1 MFLHKLPRLTAALA
15 LCGIGVAHAQTADD
29 SKSLPT
35 CKAEATLLPFSLKA
49 TLFEDDMG
57 SVYLSIDGRRV
68 LSQDI
73 KIMTS
78 DDQNM
83 AFIEKFVKQSS
94 FNFQMY
100 IGDNEQGERSYRF
113 ESANFLLPS
122 YSNTNAAGEKFQRF
136 AKVNQIAVGEKQYI
150 YQVEPQ
156 IPYNNFYEYPMTDA
170 FAHASSTAWLQGE
183 PTSISLQLTDEAF
196 VTEILMLPSNWA
208 KFGDVMERDALSL
221 FDKYNAG
228 QCQADYACF
237 FTTAAVHT
245 IGLADDCWE
254 LTQLRIFRDEVMK
267 QTARGRALIEQYY
280 VEAPNIVRNI
290 NKLSQAKRVWLKTYW
305 FDILPNALLAN
316 VGLNTLAEKRY
327 ISLFN
332 RLQKLSLSA

>member
-15 LCGIGVAHAQTADD
+15 LCGIGVVHAQAADD

-57 SVYLSIDGRRV
+57 SVYLSIDGQRV
-68 LSQDI
+68 LSQDT

-78 DDQNM
+78 DEQNM
-83 AFIEKFVKQSS
+83 AFIEKFVNQSS
-94 FNFQMY
+94 FHFQMY
-100 IGDNEQGERSYRF
+100 IGDNEQGERTYRF
-113 ESANFLLPS
+113 ESAYFLLPS
-122 YSNTNAAGEKFQRF
+122 YSNTNAAGEKLQRF
-136 AKVNQIAVGEKQYI
+136 AKINQIAVGEKQYV

-156 IPYNNFYEYPMTDA
+156 IPYNNFYEYPMTAA

-183 PTSISLQLTDEAF
+183 PTSISLQITDEAF
-196 VTEILMLPSNWA
+196 VTEIQTLASNWA
-208 KFGDVMERDALSL
+208 KFGNVMERDALSL
-221 FDKYNAG
+221 FDKYIAG

-254 LTQLRIFRDEVMK
+254 LTQLRAFRDNVMK
-267 QTARGRALIEQYY
+267 STVLGRELIEQYY
-280 VEAPNIVRNI
+280 AEAPTIVRRI
-290 NKLSQAKRVWLKTYW
+290 NQLSHARRVWLKTYW
-305 FDILPNALLAN
+305 FDILPNALLAK
-316 VGLNTLAEKRY
+316 VGFNTLAQKRY
-327 ISLFN
+327 IALFH